1 MSTKNIS
8 PFLYTQFPT
17 LISCWANFSFN
28 FLSFCIH
35 QKGPI
40 YFLENSVISEY
51 RTYAMQLQNKINL
64 KISVPLPSTKWNS
77 KSRFFNLSMF
87 FRMLSRASFQIRR
100 AASSEFTLEKLTG
113 ADAGIAIMSIN
124 RPKAMNS
131 FSRSMVNAT
140 KEAIMEC
147 KVNVID

>member
-1 MSTKNIS
+1 
-8 PFLYTQFPT
+8 
-17 LISCWANFSFN
+17 
-28 FLSFCIH
+28 
-35 QKGPI
+35 
-40 YFLENSVISEY
+40 
-51 RTYAMQLQNKINL
+51 
-64 KISVPLPSTKWNS
+64 
-77 KSRFFNLSMF
+77 MF